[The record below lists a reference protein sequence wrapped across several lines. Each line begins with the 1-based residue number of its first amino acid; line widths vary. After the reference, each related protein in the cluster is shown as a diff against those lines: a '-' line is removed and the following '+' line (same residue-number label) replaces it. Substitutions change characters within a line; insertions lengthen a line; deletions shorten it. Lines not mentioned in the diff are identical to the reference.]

1 TDDAVRNGNDAM
13 LGFFSYESNQITN
26 TSASLVTAM
35 RQACKNIC
43 YTVVNSGNY
52 TLAEETS
59 GLDNMTSLF
68 LTIDIAVA
76 VALVL
81 VEGIVL
87 IRWRKKS
94 KAAN

>member
-1 TDDAVRNGNDAM
+1 DAM

-26 TSASLVTAM
+26 TSATLVTAM

-52 TLAEETS
+52 TLTEETS
-59 GLDNMTSLF
+59 GLDSMTSLF

-81 VEGIVL
+81 VGGIVL

-94 KAAN
+94 KAAD